1 MDKNISAN
9 LTGFLTT
16 FFVISDGFL
25 GLRYQKKFYEENTP
39 DPKTPMNKIY
49 VDPAIKLIGIGIN
62 VFFVVMSLHIPVS

>member
-16 FFVISDGFL
+16 FLVISDGFL
-25 GLRYQKKFYEENTP
+25 GLRYRKKSYDENTP

-49 VDPAIKLIGIGIN
+49 VDDLVDPEIKR
-62 VFFVVMSLHIPVS
+62 H